1 ARLAGGLAGRV
12 PGGVLGLPGGLA
24 RLPRHLARLGAGA
37 RDRLRSRGGE
47 RVLGA
52 PVRLVGG
59 AVVRA
64 VCGDVVRAVSGR
76 LVRAV
81 PGACVRPVCRR
92 GAGPGGGLSGVAW
105 VGRRARLRS
114 GGRLR
119 SRGGLGTRVTVWSR
133 AGVGRRS
140 RLALPVEV
148 LGLEG
153 FVERRVE
160 GGVVEVVVGNASPRT
175 GPCRPGGSRGGEA
188 LAGRVHLAQ
197 DRDEL
202 LGLLGR
208 DAALR
213 GHLPDPV
220 DVAQLVLL
228 TAG

>member
-1 ARLAGGLAGRV
+1 
-12 PGGVLGLPGGLA
+12 
-24 RLPRHLARLGAGA
+24 

-81 PGACVRPVCRR
+81 LGACVRPVCRR
-92 GAGPGGGLSGVAW
+92 AGGLVRGFLGRPW
-105 VGRRARLRS
+105 VGR
-114 GGRLR
+114 
-119 SRGGLGTRVTVWSR
+119 RGGLGTRVTVWSR

-202 LGLLGR
+202 
-208 DAALR
+208 
-213 GHLPDPV
+213 
-220 DVAQLVLL
+220 
-228 TAG
+228 